1 MTVSKDKTGVLIN
14 MDKTLKREL
23 EQLAKADGRSLT
35 NYITNVLKI
44 HVIDIHNKNE
54 QNSLQ
59 HKSKE

>member
-35 NYITNVLKI
+35 NYIINVLKI

-59 HKSKE
+59 HKS

>member
-14 MDKTLKREL
+14 MDKTLKKEL

-35 NYITNVLKI
+35 NYIINVLKI

-59 HKSKE
+59 HKS